1 MSINKCRFV
10 AQYASKWTTVGAAD
24 KVSWTYDHPD
34 YMEYIATEEAEQAIR
49 SCVRNKALF
58 TLPQEM
64 QERLVA
70 FLLYY
75 SPNVKEKDELS
86 SKKMR
91 KALDYLREGKPID
104 GINWDEMPQ

>member
-1 MSINKCRFV
+1 M
-10 AQYASKWTTVGAAD
+10 
-24 KVSWTYDHPD
+24 
-34 YMEYIATEEAEQAIR
+34 
-49 SCVRNKALF
+49 
-58 TLPQEM
+58 
-64 QERLVA
+64 A